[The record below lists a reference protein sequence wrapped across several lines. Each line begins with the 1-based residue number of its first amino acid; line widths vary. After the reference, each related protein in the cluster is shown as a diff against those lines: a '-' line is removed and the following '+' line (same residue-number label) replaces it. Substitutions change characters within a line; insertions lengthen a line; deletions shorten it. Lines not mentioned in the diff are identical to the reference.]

1 MSQEPGRG
9 SQRDAFV
16 DVEIR
21 CASMPHDM
29 RADIKSDFPSRSL
42 DLFQDILPEKL
53 LSAFRFKEIHL
64 ALILP
69 ANRVIKLSRD
79 FYVTGFVPLAEDLD
93 THILSY
99 RLAIRES
106 DVQCL
111 TDPTGAL
118 E

>member
-9 SQRDAFV
+9 GQRDAFV
-16 DVEIR
+16 DVYIR
-21 CASMPHDM
+21 CACMPHDM

-42 DLFQDILPEKL
+42 DLFFDILSQKL
-53 LSAFRFKEIHL
+53 LSAFGLKQIHL
-64 ALILP
+64 SLILL
-69 ANRVIKLSRD
+69 ANCVIKWSRD

-93 THILSY
+93 THIETH